1 MFFAFTMTKVVFG
14 PALASVGSTCLP
26 FEPDGKGFV
35 SLWSSRKTIGQVIN
49 MIWIFFNA
57 VLPCVHLVCAGLVEK
72 PWSLRLIFLFQILY
86 FRQKPLPE
94 VAPNAA

>member
-1 MFFAFTMTKVVFG
+1 MTKVVFG

-57 VLPCVHLVCAGLVEK
+57 VLPCVFEIDL
-72 PWSLRLIFLFQILY
+72 
-86 FRQKPLPE
+86 PLPDSLFSTE
-94 VAPNAA
+94 TTT